1 MKVQKLYTK
10 SCAVGLVLSMSVFF
24 SCTKDDNPND
34 LPDVSPEDYAGKID
48 GYGNSDEVYSQ
59 NLVAYWNFDDNKNEK
74 ISGIAPTSSANDA
87 LVPNG
92 VRGKALSLNA
102 GWVYYGSQFANF
114 KTEALKSFTVS
125 AWVQVLNNGTSKTMP
140 FTIARPGIY
149 QGNVN
154 MILETNAKPA
164 SDLDNLIVKAVYTDL
179 YGGTQDN
186 LNAPWLSSY
195 KSPKLGADKWTHL
208 VITYDGSAN
217 NVQIWADGV
226 KIGTTDYQNRGTS
239 YFKSWEQNEVIIG
252 ANYNSIP
259 GKKVDDNTEFAP
271 MTGKVDEIRVYN
283 VVVDDA
289 HIKTLYNLGGAN
301 K

>member
-1 MKVQKLYTK
+1 M
-10 SCAVGLVLSMSVFF
+10 
-24 SCTKDDNPND
+24 
-34 LPDVSPEDYAGKID
+34 
-48 GYGNSDEVYSQ
+48 
-59 NLVAYWNFDDNKNEK
+59 AYWSFDDTKNEK

-102 GWVYYGSQFANF
+102 GWIYYGSQFANF

-125 AWVQVLNNGTSKTMP
+125 AWVQVLNNGSKKTLP
-140 FTIARPGIY
+140 FTISRPGIY

-154 MILETNAKPA
+154 LVLETNSKPA
-164 SDLDNLIVKAVYTDL
+164 TDLDNLIVKAVYTDL
-179 YGGTQDN
+179 NGNTQDN

-208 VITYDGSAN
+208 VITYDAAAN
-217 NVQIWADGV
+217 NIQIWADGV
-226 KIGTTDYQNRGTS
+226 KIGTTDYQNRGTN

-252 ANYNSIP
+252 SNYNSIP
-259 GKKVDDNTEFAP
+259 GKEVNANTEFAP
-271 MTGKVDEIRVYN
+271 MTGKIDEIRVYN
-283 VVVDDA
+283 AVVDDA
-289 HIKTLYNLGGAN
+289 HIKTLFNLGVAN